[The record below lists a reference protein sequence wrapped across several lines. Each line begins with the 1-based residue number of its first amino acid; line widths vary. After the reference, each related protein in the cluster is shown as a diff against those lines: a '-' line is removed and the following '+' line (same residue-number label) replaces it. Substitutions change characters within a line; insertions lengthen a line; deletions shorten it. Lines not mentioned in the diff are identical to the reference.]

1 MVKMMNVCSLMA
13 FDGHGSVSTSNGA
26 EVENLADHWAWS
38 TAGHN
43 PIIISHLTNN
53 KTVGWGGG
61 GGTSITGVSSH
72 SEICM
77 KKYVKYVLNLSESS
91 AYSSRHRCDV
101 FFFWCFFQLVF
112 DILLWRGGFF
122 HGLSIM
128 FGALFTFSFC
138 MVGCL
143 DVVAWRYEET

>member
-1 MVKMMNVCSLMA
+1 MINS
-13 FDGHGSVSTSNGA
+13 
-26 EVENLADHWAWS
+26 
-38 TAGHN
+38 HN

-61 GGTSITGVSSH
+61 GNSITGVSSH

-101 FFFWCFFQLVF
+101 FDPLFIFFSWFLISYFGGAVFFMVSRSCLAPFLLSLFAWLV
-112 DILLWRGGFF
+112 
-122 HGLSIM
+122 
-128 FGALFTFSFC
+128 A
-138 MVGCL
+138 
-143 DVVAWRYEET
+143 

>member
-1 MVKMMNVCSLMA
+1 MINS
-13 FDGHGSVSTSNGA
+13 
-26 EVENLADHWAWS
+26 
-38 TAGHN
+38 HN

-53 KTVGWGGG
+53 KTVGGN
-61 GGTSITGVSSH
+61 SITGVSSH

-101 FFFWCFFQLVF
+101 FDPLFIFFSWFL
-112 DILLWRGGFF
+112 ISLWRGGFF

-143 DVVAWRYEET
+143 DVVA